1 VTAATRTGEITRI
14 RKRIRTG
21 TGTWEGKMRGS
32 RKKKV
37 RKDRLPVKMREE
49 QEQGERRQEERQE
62 WKARLEWMRIW
73 ILRKPCKE

>member
-1 VTAATRTGEITRI
+1 
-14 RKRIRTG
+14 
-21 TGTWEGKMRGS
+21 MRGS